1 MLLLIK
7 MMKSKFFEI
16 IKEQTEY
23 RHVFIKDIRPPNG
36 GICIQIKN
44 NMVSNVYKGNGW
56 IHPKRT
62 IQYVTLIKNMLE
74 KYQLNDCNVN
84 INLGDHPM
92 PGYLNFCRKQGD
104 NKSFLIPT
112 FRFTLDDIVTNNDG
126 TTMNNYDDI
135 KKHIHNFNMNNHN
148 KINKFYTSSIPHQ
161 SKKTFLMYAANNP
174 DICHVNAY
182 IGTVH
187 GKVALEPKDC
197 LTLSKVNMLNSD
209 FIPFTEH
216 CKYKYVIY
224 NDGNTLSDRMRLLL
238 LTDSVI
244 IKQKT
249 PYEEFFWYM
258 LKNEQNYIE
267 YRDINDIRT
276 IHEYL
281 ENNHELCNKIIQNN
295 ADFVN
300 EYLTYDEILLYTYE
314 LLKSLID

>member
-1 MLLLIK
+1 MI
-7 MMKSKFFEI
+7 
-16 IKEQTEY
+16 
-23 RHVFIKDIRPPNG
+23 
-36 GICIQIKN
+36 
-44 NMVSNVYKGNGW
+44 SNVHTGYGW
-56 IHPKRT
+56 IHPKRKM
-62 IQYVTLIKNMLE
+62 QYVTLIKNMLE

-224 NDGNTLSDRMRLLL
+224 NDGNALSTMM
-238 LTDSVI
+238 VI
-244 IKQKT
+244 
-249 PYEEFFWYM
+249 
-258 LKNEQNYIE
+258 
-267 YRDINDIRT
+267 
-276 IHEYL
+276 HYL
-281 ENNHELCNKIIQNN
+281 Q
-295 ADFVN
+295 
-300 EYLTYDEILLYTYE
+300 
-314 LLKSLID
+314 

>member
-1 MLLLIK
+1 MLQ
-7 MMKSKFFEI
+7 SKFYKI
-16 IKEQTEY
+16 IQEQTEY
-23 RHVFIKDIRPPNG
+23 KHTFIKNIRPLND

-44 NMVSNVYKGNGW
+44 NMISNVYTGKGW
-56 IHPKRT
+56 IHPKRKM
-62 IQYVTLIKNMLE
+62 QYVTLIKNILK

-84 INLGDHPM
+84 INLCDHPM
-92 PGYLNFCRKQGD
+92 PGYLNFCRQQGD
-104 NKSFLIPT
+104 NKSFLIPS

-126 TTMNNYDDI
+126 TIMNNYDDI
-135 KKHIHNFNMNNHN
+135 KKHINNFNMNNHK
-148 KINKFYTSSIPHQ
+148 KINKFYTSSIPHR
-161 SKKTFLMYAANNP
+161 SKKSFLMYAANNP

-187 GKVALEPKDC
+187 GKIALEPNDC
-197 LTLSKVNMLNSD
+197 LTLSKVNMLNSE

-216 CKYKYVIY
+216 CKYKYVVY

-238 LTDSVI
+238 LTNSVI

-249 PYEEFFWYM
+249 SYEEFFWYM
-258 LKNEQNYIE
+258 LKNEENYIE
-267 YRDINDIRT
+267 YRDTNDIRT

-281 ENNHELCNKIIQNN
+281 ENTPELCNKIIQNN
-295 ADFVN
+295 TDFVN